1 MLNGFMLKFAHARGR
16 AEWEEED
23 GGIFSNLKM
32 SKSQVTN
39 LFARSE
45 CDKMLYAATGID
57 PERLRRSRRQVGS
70 EYRQGC
76 NNT

>member
-1 MLNGFMLKFAHARGR
+1 MLNGFMLKFAHARAGE
-16 AEWEEED
+16 AEEED

-57 PERLRRSRRQVGS
+57 PERLVGS